1 MKLTNSTTIQI
12 QGDMATLAYFNPE
25 NGLALSAEFG
35 VPDSGFGSF
44 RFLDDNNG
52 FFTQSAGIIRL
63 IAKLVEANKA
73 EDVVKILYHCQED
86 EGSDESIVHVHV
98 QGIHNAWYVD
108 IVTRIETD
116 YRDDL
121 IEEVYNHFV
130 EMIYSNKGWF
140 DRKAKES
147 VIEES
152 DFLEEDFYY
161 RLTIGGQSKTAKAE
175 IANYLA
181 NSQVFYRLVACSI
194 SI

>member
-52 FFTQSAGIIRL
+52 FFTQSAGIIRF
-63 IAKLVEANKA
+63 ITKLVKANKA
-73 EDVVKILYHCQED
+73 DDTAKILYHCQD
-86 EGSDESIVHVHV
+86 EGSDEPIVHVHV
-98 QGIHNAWYVD
+98 QGIYNAWYVD
-108 IVTRIETD
+108 IVTRIETY

-121 IEEVYNHFV
+121 IEEFHNHFV

-140 DRKAKES
+140 DRKAKKS
-147 VIEES
+147 VIES

-161 RLTIGGQSKTAKAE
+161 RLEIGGQSKTAKAE

-181 NSQVFYRLVACSI
+181 NSKVFYELVARSI